1 VAGAAAVSAP
11 AALGSRRVLRK
22 ATFQGGHQ
30 IDDGRRPGDRSCLK
44 GVHRDGAV
52 GIEVVGAVE
61 VNGINF
67 AAWHKFLQ
75 VYNLGAFDI
84 ERLQLIRRERDELAA
99 LVFVALDDLLL
110 LDFFAGA
117 RIVRAERDPC
127 CRAALIFGRAGV
139 IMGAAGL
146 DAPVISCCW
155 P

>member
-1 VAGAAAVSAP
+1 
-11 AALGSRRVLRK
+11 
-22 ATFQGGHQ
+22 
-30 IDDGRRPGDRSCLK
+30 
-44 GVHRDGAV
+44 
-52 GIEVVGAVE
+52 
-61 VNGINF
+61 
-67 AAWHKFLQ
+67 
-75 VYNLGAFDI
+75 
-84 ERLQLIRRERDELAA
+84 LAA